1 MSNCYRCCL
10 KNQTNFQY
18 LFIFLILI
26 KSVTEEDT
34 WWEWKKSPCINQ
46 KQWYEIKPIRIK
58 VCFVYKPLR
67 SFSFFLPNPP
77 QPPFFVSHIQKTESP
92 FSSWGKQRAG
102 FCRWYRGLLCSER
115 CPASGL
121 WEKHCAPTKLSVV
134 FLSVHPSYSPA
145 SLSTARYNELLFM
158 RRLFLALISYLEPTH
173 NLWSDC

>member
-46 KQWYEIKPIRIK
+46 KQWYEIKLIRIK

-67 SFSFFLPNPP
+67 SFSFFLPPPPNP
-77 QPPFFVSHIQKTESP
+77 
-92 FSSWGKQRAG
+92 
-102 FCRWYRGLLCSER
+102 
-115 CPASGL
+115 
-121 WEKHCAPTKLSVV
+121 
-134 FLSVHPSYSPA
+134 
-145 SLSTARYNELLFM
+145 
-158 RRLFLALISYLEPTH
+158 LFLFHISKRQNRRSAPEANRELDSADGTEGSCAASAALHLVCEKSTVLPQSLASFFFPSIPAIALPPSALPATMSSFLCGGYF
-173 NLWSDC
+173 